1 LHWERH
7 ERVTAT
13 GCSGRIAHF
22 WLGKMIGV
30 TMVYLVQHGEKQPL
44 PGDPGLTELGRQQAA
59 RTGWWLRG
67 LGVSAVWTSPMR
79 RARETADCIAA
90 VTGLAV
96 QSDARLRERLN
107 WDDSMSFEAFLALW
121 ARTARDRD
129 LVPAGEPSARQAA
142 ARLRAF
148 LVSLPGLPGPTA
160 AVTHGGITIEL
171 LRDLAGDDAL
181 RPAVLQAGIPP
192 CAVTAIDNLNPVMIA
207 SVSHLT

>member
-1 LHWERH
+1 MARNNSCP
-7 ERVTAT
+7 VT
-13 GCSGRIAHF
+13 R
-22 WLGKMIGV
+22 
-30 TMVYLVQHGEKQPL
+30 
-44 PGDPGLTELGRQQAA
+44 GLTELGRQQAA

-67 LGVSAVWTSPMR
+67 LGISAVWTSPMR

-90 VTGLAV
+90 ATGLAV

-129 LVPAGEPSARQAA
+129 LVPAGGPSARQAT

-148 LVSLPGLPGPTA
+148 LAGLPGLPGPTA

-181 RPAVLQAGIPP
+181 RPGVLQAGIPP
-192 CAVTAIDNLNPVMIA
+192 CAVTAIDNLNSVMIA